1 MRVHTEFELTQL
13 LEGTPLDLTSML
25 ASCLR
30 SSALLTK
37 RVGNATQR
45 RRHGHFV
52 TWPPSMPATPHP
64 HTADAALAPYG
75 WGDWFVASL
84 VSSIV
89 AWPAV
94 FATDVLFGDFLLPA
108 AERQN
113 SGSLTAATAFAS
125 LVPKAAASY
134 AGAHLYVPRAWWFWK
149 LSLLPALPLSF
160 GISFAVYIATAE
172 TDSVNIEIEK
182 MGVPI
187 ALPETASKPQTAST
201 AWQPSSIG
209 SVPKSLATRF
219 REAAPTPLQ
228 LALEWASKGKE
239 A

>member
-1 MRVHTEFELTQL
+1 MLTR
-13 LEGTPLDLTSML
+13 
-25 ASCLR
+25 LR
-30 SSALLTK
+30 SSALLTA
-37 RVGNATQR
+37 RLTNAAAQR

-52 TWPPSMPATPHP
+52 TWPPSVPATPHP
-64 HTADAALAPYG
+64 HVLDDRGMMRAVAPYG

-84 VSSIV
+84 LSSVV

-94 FATDVLFGDFLLPA
+94 FATDVLFGDYLLPA
-108 AERQN
+108 AEKQD
-113 SGSLTAATAFAS
+113 SGSVTAATAIAS

-149 LSLLPALPLSF
+149 LTLLPALPLSF
-160 GISFAVYIATAE
+160 GISFAIYIMTAE

-209 SVPKSLATRF
+209 SKPKSYATRF
-219 REAAPTPLQ
+219 VEAAPTPLQ
-228 LALEWASKGKE
+228 LALERAGKE
-239 A
+239 EKEV